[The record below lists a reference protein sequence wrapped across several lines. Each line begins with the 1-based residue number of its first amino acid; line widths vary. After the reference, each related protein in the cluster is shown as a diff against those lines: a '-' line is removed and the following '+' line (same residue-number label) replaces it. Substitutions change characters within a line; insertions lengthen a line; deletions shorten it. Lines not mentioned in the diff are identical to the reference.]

1 VKLLCL
7 ALSLQAVP
15 TYVGLVDFLVKLI
28 EKSQQKILP
37 KKSLHLSGGEG
48 IWWWNDK
55 TTKILDKE
63 MLLLPYSE
71 NSRRTRLKCDH
82 RYVYLRRSQEERLY
96 LMHPLF
102 QITNVLAFSNTLFFW
117 SFQSLYRRHWS
128 YLGWVMHSPTVWF
141 LTWFSLNHLALVF

>member
-1 VKLLCL
+1 MKLLCL

-102 QITNVLAFSNTLFFW
+102 QITNVLAFSNTLFFE
-117 SFQSLYRRHWS
+117 
-128 YLGWVMHSPTVWF
+128 V
-141 LTWFSLNHLALVF
+141 FSLCIEDIEVIWDEWCTLQLYGFWHGFHSTI